1 MSHDYG
7 SKSGKERVREYKAME
22 SILRGETPEKRIIVG
37 YEGKKQKHGDIESPL
52 TEIMQKVR
60 MPLFCGSC
68 KKVMNKNIDNQV
80 WMQFGHCFDCQIEF
94 ENRLIIEGKYEDWK
108 KKKSL
113 ENKISQLKDKLQGIE
128 EFRTQSVVKH
138 YNAINPELGALDEEK
153 YEVENKKEWN
163 KKIDE
168 AISFYNGAIKKLEKE
183 LEELNEVA

>member
-7 SKSGKERVREYKAME
+7 SKSGKERMREYKAME

-37 YEGKKQKHGDIESPL
+37 YEGEQQKHGDIESPL
-52 TEIMQKVR
+52 TKIMQKVR
-60 MPLFCGSC
+60 MPNFCTKC
-68 KKVMNKNIDNQV
+68 DRIMNKKVDNSA

-94 ENRLIIEGKYEDWK
+94 ENRLVINGTYNEWRR
-108 KKKSL
+108 KKSV
-113 ENKISQLKDKLQGIE
+113 ENKISELKDKLDGIE
-128 EFRTQSVVKH
+128 EFRTQNVVKH

-168 AISFYNGAIKKLEKE
+168 AISFYNDAIKKLEKE
-183 LEELNEVA
+183 LEELNEVV